1 MENKYRQLVI
11 IFILLLVVSLSGIT
25 KAASKTV
32 EVKGLAHIE
41 NNNLA
46 DAKERALNRGLRRA
60 VEQVVGTYIDAE
72 TKVKNGQLITDEIIK
87 DSRGYVKDY
96 QILQEQTID
105 GNYQVQL
112 RVEVGTEDL
121 MNDLEALKM
130 NIKRS
135 GNPRVMILVS
145 QVKEGHYVNL
155 SPQVVGNKLMTEFI
169 DAGYHVLDK
178 EQIKKAINNE
188 QRQAIIGG
196 DYDLASK
203 LGTKLQVDLIIIG
216 DARASHVDL
225 SDVYDGNLDDFE
237 SYSSNINAKIV
248 NTNTAEVITTAN
260 ADANG
265 AGANKESAAR
275 KALTKAAGML
285 GRELVGDLSNKL
297 IQAEKT
303 INIKVNNLHSIG
315 QLKEL
320 ETTLG
325 NLREIS
331 RVYLR
336 NYSNELGTF
345 DVDLKQGVRTLDIAV
360 QLEDRVDFDFEIKN
374 LSPAKLVLEIK

>member
-105 GNYQVQL
+105 RNYQVQL

-155 SPQVVGNKLMTEFI
+155 SPQVVGNKLMAEFI

-203 LGTKLQVDLIIIG
+203 LGTKLQVDLIVIG

-225 SDVYDGNLDDFE
+225 SDVYDGNLNDFE